1 MLVTLARNGKSV
13 SEHPP
18 ATPAIGAMAEGLRF
32 QLRHFWLHALPMLYE
47 PQGHVAE
54 VEMECRGVRAVDDLK
69 VMYAPAGINDDGARV
84 HVDYYQIKFH
94 VSQADP
100 ANQLAMG

>member
-1 MLVTLARNGKSV
+1 M

-32 QLRHFWLHALPMLYE
+32 QVRHFWLNALPMLYR
-47 PQGHVAE
+47 GHVEE

-69 VMYAPAGINDDGARV
+69 VMYVPAGINDDGARV
-84 HVDYYQIKFH
+84 HVDYFQIKFH
-94 VSQADP
+94 VTQADP
-100 ANQLAMG
+100 ENELAMG

>member
-1 MLVTLARNGKSV
+1 MLATLARNRKSV

-47 PQGHVAE
+47 PQWHEAE

-69 VMYAPAGINDDGARV
+69 VMYVAAGINDDGDRV
-84 HVDYYQIKFH
+84 HVDYFQIKFH
-94 VSQADP
+94 VSQADHV
-100 ANQLAMG
+100 NQLAMG